1 MDLQEVTALAGKQRV
16 FRARQKI
23 CSAGY
28 ISHITQRAAGREPL
42 FLEDNDYLLM
52 LGLLKDV
59 AENFDVS
66 FYALCF
72 MQNHTHLLLKPSK
85 DNLSQA
91 MHSVFFRYAKRFNR
105 KYERRG
111 HIFGGP
117 YRQAVCLDN
126 SYLLAASVY
135 IHLNPVR
142 AGMVEYANDYKWS
155 SCSLYCNT
163 NSPSSFVEPGPVLE
177 LLDRDQAQAKNY
189 YATIVRE
196 AKDEPPDNVLEQE
209 GAIEKFLSN
218 LARMF
223 PSLLKR
229 VGRQNQEA
237 KETSKQIMDLPD
249 LQRLMQTVLT
259 GKPRS
264 PETLKARRYL
274 VEQLVAR
281 GFNKTEIARQ
291 LKVTRKTVYNILNQ
305 QH

>member
-1 MDLQEVTALAGKQRV
+1 MDLQEVTALSGKQRV

-42 FLEDNDYLLM
+42 FLEAKDYLLM

-59 AENFDVS
+59 AEKFHVS

-142 AGMVEYANDYKWS
+142 AGMVKHANDYKWS
-155 SCSLYCNT
+155 SCSLYCNS
-163 NSPSSFVEPGPVLE
+163 NSPSSFVDPGPVLE

-196 AKDEPPDNVLEQE
+196 AKNEPPDNVLEQE

-229 VGRQNQEA
+229 VGRQNQDE
-237 KETSKQIMDLPD
+237 KETSKQIMEFPD
-249 LQRLMQTVLT
+249 LQRLMQTVLA

-274 VEQLVAR
+274 VEQLMAR

-305 QH
+305 